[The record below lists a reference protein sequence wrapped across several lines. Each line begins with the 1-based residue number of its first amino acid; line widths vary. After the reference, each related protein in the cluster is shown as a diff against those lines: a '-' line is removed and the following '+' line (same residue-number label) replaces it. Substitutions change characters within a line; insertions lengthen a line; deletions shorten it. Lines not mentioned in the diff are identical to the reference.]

1 VSAQPIAVGKKTAGR
16 NIAVFLKDVLMF
28 LAAPFIGLAF
38 IALFPFIGLGM
49 LAWMGGQAWRQRVT
63 SG

>member
-1 VSAQPIAVGKKTAGR
+1 
-16 NIAVFLKDVLMF
+16 MF

-38 IALFPFIGLGM
+38 IALFPFIGVGM

>member
-1 VSAQPIAVGKKTAGR
+1 
-16 NIAVFLKDVLMF
+16 MF

-38 IALFPFIGLGM
+38 IALFPLIGLGM
-49 LAWMGGQAWRQRVT
+49 LAWMGGQAWRQRAT